1 MFVQSMNKCVSP
13 VSHSSRSQRRP
24 SATPTAATLS
34 RSDWQRIVAE
44 MLD

>member
-1 MFVQSMNKCVSP
+1 MFVQSLTKFAST
-13 VSHSSRSQRRP
+13 VSHSSRSQRAP
-24 SATPTAATLS
+24 SATPPTASLS